1 MSARSSAPPVHAPTV
16 GHSLRVEAMS
26 CGYGKVQVLHEI
38 DLRVDP
44 GEVVALLGPNGAGK
58 TTLLMAIAGIL
69 PITSGTIHRPGV
81 GTANAASHEIARS
94 GTTFVPER
102 NLFQRLT
109 VHDNLRVAGVDPA
122 ELYRIFPVLEQH
134 AKRRA
139 GSLSGGEQQMLSVGR
154 ALAARPK
161 LLLIDELSL
170 GLAPLIVRRLLD
182 VIRQQ
187 ANGGPGVLLVEQH
200 VARSLS
206 IADRA
211 YVLSRGRVA
220 MAATSEQLLD
230 NLDEVTSTYLGT

>member
-1 MSARSSAPPVHAPTV
+1 MTSSSSAEAVSAAPV
-16 GHSLRVEAMS
+16 LRVESMS
-26 CGYGKVQVLHEI
+26 CGYGKVQVLRDI
-38 DLRVDP
+38 DLVVAP

-58 TTLLMAIAGIL
+58 TTLLLAIAGLL
-69 PITSGTIHRPGV
+69 PITGGSIARPGIPGAKPSAHV
-81 GTANAASHEIARS
+81 IARS

-102 NLFQRLT
+102 NLFQKLT
-109 VHDNLRVAGVDPA
+109 VHDNLRVAGVDPD
-122 ELYRIFPVLEQH
+122 ELYQIFPVLQRH

-182 VIRQQ
+182 VIREQ
-187 ANGGPGVLLVEQH
+187 ANAGPGVLLVEQH
-200 VARSLS
+200 VSRALS
-206 IADRA
+206 IADRS

-220 MAATSEQLLD
+220 MAASAADMLA
-230 NLDEVTSTYLGT
+230 NLDEVTSTYLGS